1 VLFLLNKDAFKLLK
15 SFSESKHMDF
25 NDVVSKVGEDQSRIV
40 VQALIKEKYI
50 KSTPYM
56 GENNKIVT
64 AYEITDQGME
74 VFENRA
80 RKWITAYGPMI
91 ISLIALIVSILVAIF
106 K

>member
-1 VLFLLNKDAFKLLK
+1 MLNKNGFKLLK

-25 NDVVSKVGEDQSRIV
+25 GEIVSKIGEDQSRIV
-40 VQALIKEKYI
+40 VQALLKEKYI

-64 AYEITDQGME
+64 SYAITDHGMQ
-74 VFENRA
+74 VFENRGK
-80 RKWITAYGPMI
+80 KWLTTYGPLI
-91 ISLIALIVSILVAIF
+91 ISLAALVVSVLVAIF